1 MTIRDIR
8 EIAEETKLTKKVRRK
23 QIQEPAVKE
32 PSTTAAT
39 IVGTGGQSD
48 SFNGYTIVGDNDNQH
63 HNRVLYRINS
73 ATPEIMLRHRPA
85 VPRPPL
91 PDSPTSAPF
100 RRLHQTQATNI
111 VKQKLQVSGP
121 YGESKYAP
129 SRPAP
134 LTNANNGVVAR
145 RSAQLDQLRAPAPY
159 GSIPPVRFYAK
170 PPVAPSA
177 RPLLPSIEISRRNV
191 ERPVGS
197 AVTHEHEPRSNL
209 ASGRL
214 AQAMQAEI
222 NARPVR
228 HPVRQELPRAKRL
241 VHAFHEM
248 GNEPAPPLPSTP
260 PGPNHRSSIIPT
272 AYKYEVSTANAET
285 YRQDLQGVN
294 FRTQEDN
301 DVFGRVQRPMY
312 NRARVFR
319 EGMAGPSHEVFR
331 KGSDVYD
338 EQANYGEDWMNQY
351 D

>member
-1 MTIRDIR
+1 MGTLLSVAMIISTTITFFIESTAQHLKSCCDIAR
-8 EIAEETKLTKKVRRK
+8 LCPGLLFLTLPPVPPSVRR
-23 QIQEPAVKE
+23 P
-32 PSTTAAT
+32 PT
-39 IVGTGGQSD
+39 
-48 SFNGYTIVGDNDNQH
+48 
-63 HNRVLYRINS
+63 
-73 ATPEIMLRHRPA
+73 RP
-85 VPRPPL
+85 
-91 PDSPTSAPF
+91 
-100 RRLHQTQATNI
+100 QATNI

-228 HPVRQELPRAKRL
+228 HPVRQGTSSCQKVSATLSMKWVTNLLLHFPRRRL
-241 VHAFHEM
+241 GPIPIFHH
-248 GNEPAPPLPSTP
+248 P
-260 PGPNHRSSIIPT
+260 HC
-272 AYKYEVSTANAET
+272 
-285 YRQDLQGVN
+285 LQV
-294 FRTQEDN
+294 
-301 DVFGRVQRPMY
+301 
-312 NRARVFR
+312 
-319 EGMAGPSHEVFR
+319 
-331 KGSDVYD
+331 
-338 EQANYGEDWMNQY
+338 
-351 D
+351 